1 MYSITTMI
9 LKNRIS
15 VLFDNNIGQFGRNFC
30 FYRFII
36 TIFIGI
42 YSLNPAVCLAQNP
55 ENHLP
60 IVDNVQVSTTSTL
73 TILRFTVSADVD
85 VAAAVLDSPDRIILD
100 WPEVSFQLPP
110 NTLPKGVGV
119 IKSLRAGTIG
129 QGRSRVV
136 VELSE
141 PALPANIKTA
151 LAYSGAAR
159 EVIVELRPVP
169 RAAFVKKA
177 AERREQ
183 LALADQSA
191 PIAAPTASTDQRPLI
206 VIDPGHGG
214 PDLGATGITGIFEK
228 DIVLSFAKELTRKLK
243 DLGEFRVVMTR
254 DRDVFI
260 PLDERVKFAR
270 AQRADLFLSIHADTL
285 SDNSEV
291 RGLTVYTGSDR
302 ASDPESA
309 RLAEAENRSDI
320 AAGLD
325 SGQAVE
331 AVTDILGDLMMRETR
346 AHSSLFARTIVGQMT
361 NAAKLNKNP
370 IRSAGFRVLRAPDIP
385 SALLELGYMSSP
397 SDIELLTS
405 VGWTDR
411 ATDRLVGA
419 VMNFF
424 EARRKLQGA
433 ATVAP

>member
-1 MYSITTMI
+1 MEPSVPV
-9 LKNRIS
+9 RI
-15 VLFDNNIGQFGRNFC
+15 R
-30 FYRFII
+30 
-36 TIFIGI
+36 T
-42 YSLNPAVCLAQNP
+42 
-55 ENHLP
+55 E
-60 IVDNVQVSTTSTL
+60 
-73 TILRFTVSADVD
+73 
-85 VAAAVLDSPDRIILD
+85 
-100 WPEVSFQLPP
+100 
-110 NTLPKGVGV
+110 
-119 IKSLRAGTIG
+119 
-129 QGRSRVV
+129 
-136 VELSE
+136 
-141 PALPANIKTA
+141 

-159 EVIVELRPVP
+159 EVIVELRPVS
-169 RAAFVKKA
+169 RATFVKQA
-177 AERREQ
+177 NERRAH
-183 LALADQSA
+183 LAFSDTPTTTTA
-191 PIAAPTASTDQRPLI
+191 PVASPDQRPLI

-214 PDLGATGITGIFEK
+214 PDLGATGISGIFEK
-228 DIVLSFAKELTRKLK
+228 DIVLSFAKELARKLK
-243 DLGEFRVVMTR
+243 TIGEFRVVMTR

-260 PLDERVKFAR
+260 PLDERVKIAR

-346 AHSSLFARTIVGQMT
+346 AHSNLFARTIVGQMT
-361 NAAKLNKNP
+361 NAAKLNKNT

-385 SALLELGYMSSP
+385 SVLLELGYMSSP

-419 VMNFF
+419 MMNFF
-424 EARRKLQGA
+424 EARRKFQGA
-433 ATVAP
+433 EAITP